1 MFLNKPLSSS
11 STMFGEDCLATLPG
25 DRDAM
30 FMTLYM
36 CDLKAN
42 GLTSIYIYI
51 YICVR
56 FIG

>member
-1 MFLNKPLSSS
+1 
-11 STMFGEDCLATLPG
+11 MFGEDCLATLPG

-42 GLTSIYIYI
+42 GLTSIYIYT
-51 YICVR
+51 YVYVS
-56 FIG
+56 